1 MAAMVERKC
10 ARCGSEFQARKADVD
25 RGWARFCSKSCK
37 AKKQSA
43 ARAHGSQMP
52 KWARDD
58 LQFDE
63 DMYGATGGWDEGG
76 WLSDDSG
83 IETH

>member
-1 MAAMVERKC
+1 MTTAAKC
-10 ARCGSEFQARKADVD
+10 GYCGTEFQAKASDLK

-37 AKKQSA
+37 AKKQTASRVA
-43 ARAHGSQMP
+43 PIP
-52 KWARDD
+52 KWLLDD

-63 DMYGATGGWDEGG
+63 DMHGATGGWDEGG

-83 IETH
+83 VSAI